1 MFKESIYADDSTQH
15 TNKNTCDAWRRCKR
29 RLEGVTMNYRNIMA
43 VSLLTGLCAS
53 CSLFQAD
60 EPVTTEFENDATDRV
75 EVAATAKMFAP
86 TRSIS
91 PSINLAPQ
99 PTLGSDT
106 AKPPV
111 VTKRRVEFVIGDEGA
126 VTQMA
131 TASNSS
137 SRQYTPD
144 TGPIALAPSYP
155 ERPVPA
161 RGAFKSVVAS
171 DLGQPAKKISGQSGS
186 EIWDYGTF
194 RVFFQHEQVAFTK
207 VW

>member
-1 MFKESIYADDSTQH
+1 
-15 TNKNTCDAWRRCKR
+15 
-29 RLEGVTMNYRNIMA
+29 MNYRNIIA
-43 VSLLTGLCAS
+43 AGLLTGLSAG
-53 CSLFQAD
+53 CSIFQAE
-60 EPVTTEFENDATDRV
+60 EPAIAELENDATDRV
-75 EVAATAKMFAP
+75 EVAATSKLFAP

-91 PSINLAPQ
+91 PSIELAPK
-99 PTLGSDT
+99 PTFGD
-106 AKPPV
+106 APAVAPV

-131 TASNSS
+131 TASNNSA
-137 SRQYTPD
+137 RQFTPD

-155 ERPVPA
+155 ERPVPT

-171 DLGQPAKKISGQSGS
+171 DLGQPAHKIAGQAGS

-194 RVFFQHEQVAFTK
+194 RVFFQHEKVAFTK